1 MEALLPKH
9 LVKIVAILGIVTTT
23 TLSAGPARAQT
34 LPPEAEMTAERVLGS
49 KDAPLTLIEYASMT
63 CPHCAAFH
71 NGPYQVIKKEYI
83 DTGKLKLIYRDFP
96 LNNTDLAAM
105 MMARCV
111 PADRYFGVVEIVFKT
126 QSTWLK
132 AQNQTQA
139 LGNLA
144 RFAQISPATFNACVS
159 NETLLKKI
167 VVSREEGIAKHQ
179 VSGTPTLILNGNKI
193 NSEMSDAQVREVMD
207 AALAKVKK

>member
-1 MEALLPKH
+1 MPKH
-9 LVKIVAILGIVTTT
+9 LVKLAAILGFVAVAA
-23 TLSAGPARAQT
+23 LSAGPLRAQT
-34 LPPEAEMTAERVLGS
+34 QPPEAEMTAERVLGN

-63 CPHCAAFH
+63 CPHCAEFH
-71 NGPYQVIKKEYI
+71 NGPYQVLKKEYI
-83 DTGKLKLIYRDFP
+83 ETGKLKLIYRDFP

-111 PADRYFGVVEIVFKT
+111 PAERYFGVVEIVFKT

-167 VVSREEGIAKHQ
+167 VASREEGIAKHK
-179 VSGTPTLILNGNKI
+179 VSGTPTLILNGEKI
-193 NSEMSDAQVREVMD
+193 SSEMSDDEARKVMD